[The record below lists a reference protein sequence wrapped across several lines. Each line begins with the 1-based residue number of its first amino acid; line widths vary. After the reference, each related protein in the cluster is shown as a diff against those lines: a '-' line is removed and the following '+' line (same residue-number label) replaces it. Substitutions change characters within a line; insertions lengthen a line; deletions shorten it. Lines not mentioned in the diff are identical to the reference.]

1 MVNHQAVQVS
11 GWDSLFCLEREGE
24 FMKKTIAV
32 LLTLCLFT
40 VLLAVPSF
48 AAGNKSEEEQDMGVL
63 ADVLG
68 AMDTA
73 YVGSDLKLYVKPD
86 RAAGLPTKS
95 KVKFHYNDLNGAVY
109 FPGDVDPS
117 GMCLSWD
124 DPDLTLSKGGKTY
137 VSGKAPIAPVGKTV
151 TYTTNSGAV
160 LSIETC
166 RGSKNVGAL
175 FLTVDEKKGS
185 IKAMNNDPEHE
196 TSCYGKAMFDG
207 KTKYMSLKG
216 RGNSTWILP
225 KKPYNITFYDDATY
239 DGKDGVKMVD
249 GVKAKKWSLIANHFD
264 ASLLRNKIA
273 MDLADDLGI
282 GMKTRF
288 MDVWMNGSYLGNYLV
303 TPKNDYDTP
312 DGGYQLE
319 NDNYIDTDSFQLP
332 GMFEIGTIPGV
343 TVLGSGYNN
352 RICIKDVG
360 DGAKA
365 AGLKNKDIEKHF
377 LKAWAA
383 VEDYDSEEYQQ
394 YFDMDSWAKMYLMYE
409 MAKSYDCYAG
419 SLLMH
424 RDGLTKNDKLIAGP
438 AWDYDI
444 AFGRTLHKFFVGI
457 SEPMQINAEGWYIDH
472 IGADLSDQPISLL
485 QELHKHKSFRTHVAK
500 IYKEYEWAFKDS
512 AANVDRQKALIR
524 DSALMNNERWLT
536 NNLCAD
542 YVVAP
547 NTMRAIGTGKY
558 KLNYQITT
566 TWNDYVANLKEW
578 CTKRALWL
586 SDHT

>member
-1 MVNHQAVQVS
+1 
-11 GWDSLFCLEREGE
+11 
-24 FMKKTIAV
+24 MKKAIAA
-32 LLTLCLFT
+32 LLSLCLF
-40 VLLAVPSF
+40 VALLAVPAF
-48 AAGNKSEEEQDMGVL
+48 AAEKQAEPEQDPGVL

-68 AMDTA
+68 VLDSA
-73 YVGSDLKLYVKPD
+73 YVGSNIKLYVPADKS
-86 RAAGLPTKS
+86 AGLQTKT

-109 FPGDVDPS
+109 FPGNVDPS
-117 GMCLSWD
+117 GMCFSWN

-137 VSGKAPIAPVGKTV
+137 KSGKAPIAPVGQSVTYQANSGGVVTLLTIKTV
-151 TYTTNSGAV
+151 
-160 LSIETC
+160 
-166 RGSKNVGAL
+166 RGSSEVGAL
-175 FLTVDEKKGS
+175 FLTVDEKKGT
-185 IKAMNNDPEHE
+185 IKAMNNDPDHEH
-196 TSCYGKAMFDG
+196 SCYGKAMFDG
-207 KTKYMSLKG
+207 KTKYMSIKG
-216 RGNSTWILP
+216 RGNSTWVFP

-239 DGKDGVKMVD
+239 DGKDGVKMVK
-249 GVKAKKWSLIANHFD
+249 GVKAKKWSLVANHLD

-273 MDLADDLGI
+273 MDLADNLGI

-288 MDVWMNGSYLGNYLV
+288 MDVWLNGTFLGNYLV
-303 TPKNDYDTP
+303 TPKNDYNTADN
-312 DGGYQLE
+312 GYALE
-319 NDNYIDTDSFQLP
+319 NDNYIDADSFMLP

-352 RICIKDVG
+352 RIAIKDVG
-360 DGAKA
+360 DTAKA
-365 AGLKNKDIEKHF
+365 NGLTSKEIEKHF

-383 VEDYDSEEYQQ
+383 VEDFSSEEYQQ
-394 YFDMDSWAKMYLMYE
+394 YYDMDSWAKLYLMYE
-409 MAKSYDCYAG
+409 VAKTYDCYAG

-424 RDGLTKNDKLIAGP
+424 RDGLSENDKLIAGP

-457 SEPMQINAEGWYIDH
+457 SEPMQLNAEGWYVDH
-472 IGADLSDQPISLL
+472 IGADLSNQPISLL
-485 QELHKHKSFRTHVAK
+485 QELHKHQSFRDHVVK
-500 IYKEYEWAFKDS
+500 IYNEYEWAFKDC
-512 AANVDRQKALIR
+512 ATNVDRQKALLR

-566 TWNDYVANLKEW
+566 TWDDYVANLKEW
-578 CTKRALWL
+578 CTKRTMWL

>member
-1 MVNHQAVQVS
+1 M
-11 GWDSLFCLEREGE
+11 
-24 FMKKTIAV
+24 MKKAMAAF
-32 LLTLCLFT
+32 LTLCLF
-40 VLLAVPSF
+40 VALLAVPSF
-48 AAGNKSEEEQDMGVL
+48 AAGKDAEPTQDPDVL
-63 ADVLG
+63 TDVLG
-68 AMDTA
+68 ALDTA
-73 YVGSDLKLYVKPD
+73 YVGADLKLYVPADKK
-86 RAAGLPTKS
+86 AGLQTKT

-109 FPGDVDPS
+109 FPGNVDPT
-117 GMCLSWD
+117 GMCFSWN

-137 VSGKAPIAPVGKTV
+137 QSGKAPIAPVGKKV
-151 TYTTNSGAV
+151 TYTTNTGAV
-160 LSIETC
+160 LTIETC
-166 RGSKNVGAL
+166 RGSREVGAL
-175 FLTVDEKKGS
+175 FLTVDEKKGT
-185 IKAMNNDPEHE
+185 IKAMNDDPDHE

-207 KTKYMSLKG
+207 KTKYMSIKG
-216 RGNSTWILP
+216 RGNSTWVFP

-239 DGKDGVKMVD
+239 DGKDGVKMIK
-249 GVKAKKWSLIANHFD
+249 GVKSKKWSLVANHLD

-273 MDLADDLGI
+273 MDLSCRLGI
-282 GMKTRF
+282 GMESRF
-288 MDVWMNGSYLGNYLV
+288 MDVWMNGTYLGNYLV

-312 DGGYQLE
+312 DNGYQLE
-319 NDNYIDTDSFQLP
+319 NDNYIDTDSFKLP

-365 AGLKNKDIEKHF
+365 AGLTNKQIEKHF

-383 VEDYDSEEYQQ
+383 VEDYDSEAYQQ
-394 YFDMDSWAKMYLMYE
+394 YFDLDTWAAMYLMYE
-409 MAKSYDCYAG
+409 VSKTYDCYAG

-424 RDGLTKNDKLIAGP
+424 RDGLSENDKLIAGP

-444 AFGRTLHKFFVGI
+444 AFGRTLHKFFVGV
-457 SEPMQINAEGWYIDH
+457 SEPMQINAEGWYVDH

-485 QELHKHKSFRTHVAK
+485 QELHKHQSFRNHVAK
-500 IYKEYEWAFKDS
+500 FYKAHEADFKDA
-512 AANVDRQKALIR
+512 AANVSRQQALLR

-558 KLNYQITT
+558 KLNYRITT
-566 TWNDYVANLKEW
+566 TWDDYVANLKEW
-578 CTKRALWL
+578 CTKRTLWL

>member
-1 MVNHQAVQVS
+1 M
-11 GWDSLFCLEREGE
+11 
-24 FMKKTIAV
+24 MKKAMAAF
-32 LLTLCLFT
+32 LTLCLF
-40 VLLAVPSF
+40 VALLAVPSF
-48 AAGNKSEEEQDMGVL
+48 AAGKDAEPTQDPDVL
-63 ADVLG
+63 TDVLG
-68 AMDTA
+68 ALDTA
-73 YVGSDLKLYVKPD
+73 YVGADLKLYVPADKK
-86 RAAGLPTKS
+86 AGLQTKT

-109 FPGDVDPS
+109 FPGNVDPT
-117 GMCLSWD
+117 GMCFSWN

-137 VSGKAPIAPVGKTV
+137 QSGKAPIAPVGKKV
-151 TYTTNSGAV
+151 TYTTNTGAV
-160 LSIETC
+160 LTIETC
-166 RGSKNVGAL
+166 RGSREVGAL
-175 FLTVDEKKGS
+175 FLTVDEKKGT
-185 IKAMNNDPEHE
+185 IKAMNDDPDHE

-207 KTKYMSLKG
+207 KTKYMSIKG
-216 RGNSTWILP
+216 RGNSTWVFP

-239 DGKDGVKMVD
+239 SGKDGVKMIK
-249 GVKAKKWSLIANHFD
+249 GVKSKKWSLVANHLD

-273 MDLADDLGI
+273 MDLSCRLGI
-282 GMKTRF
+282 GMESRF
-288 MDVWMNGSYLGNYLV
+288 MDVWMNGTYLGNYLV

-312 DGGYQLE
+312 
-319 NDNYIDTDSFQLP
+319 
-332 GMFEIGTIPGV
+332 EIGTIPGV

-365 AGLKNKDIEKHF
+365 AGLTNKQIEKHF

-383 VEDYDSEEYQQ
+383 VEDYDSEAYQQ
-394 YFDMDSWAKMYLMYE
+394 YFDLDTWAAMYLMYE
-409 MAKSYDCYAG
+409 VSKTYDCYAG

-424 RDGLTKNDKLIAGP
+424 RDGLSKNDKLIAGP

-444 AFGRTLHKFFVGI
+444 AFGRTLHKFFVGV
-457 SEPMQINAEGWYIDH
+457 SEPMQINAEGWYVDH

-485 QELHKHKSFRTHVAK
+485 QELHKHQSFRNHVAK
-500 IYKEYEWAFKDS
+500 FYKAHEADFKDA
-512 AANVDRQKALIR
+512 AANVSRQQALLR

-558 KLNYQITT
+558 KLNYRITT
-566 TWNDYVANLKEW
+566 TWDDYVANLKEW
-578 CTKRALWL
+578 CTKRTLWL